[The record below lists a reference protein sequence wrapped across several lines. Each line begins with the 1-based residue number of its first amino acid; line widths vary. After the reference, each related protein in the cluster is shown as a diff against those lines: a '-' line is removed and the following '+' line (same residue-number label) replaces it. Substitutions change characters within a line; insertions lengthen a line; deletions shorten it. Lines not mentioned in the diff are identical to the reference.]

1 MRISFEQA
9 VEKLKTNKEELFD
22 AYESFII
29 NDFNTNNDN
38 ILKDAIT
45 FKRITANNYLALK
58 TNEMNSHETII
69 KNYEDIK
76 VLDKEIENKVEF
88 LRFSLLKN
96 GDIYFFNDTEVKY
109 EFKPYMILAK
119 KNNVKNKKV
128 EKIIDS
134 FLNEEKEYASRYL
147 NADVSAEKTYEDSNI
162 EIIIVDKRG

>member
-58 TNEMNSHETII
+58 TNEMN
-69 KNYEDIK
+69 
-76 VLDKEIENKVEF
+76 
-88 LRFSLLKN
+88 
-96 GDIYFFNDTEVKY
+96 
-109 EFKPYMILAK
+109 
-119 KNNVKNKKV
+119 
-128 EKIIDS
+128 
-134 FLNEEKEYASRYL
+134 
-147 NADVSAEKTYEDSNI
+147 
-162 EIIIVDKRG
+162 